1 MLLTAGV
8 PLNNLHR
15 VLQHL
20 RLLDYSA
27 APLLSEAPGLR
38 SSDFL
43 IPRSPF
49 CVHSLHFFSP
59 DALAIFSFLSSHI
72 CSRENGHHFF
82 LLFIFFTVPLSSS
95 SALSRLCFFR
105 SLSFGSLF
113 LQTPPPPRTPSV
125 QHSIFFPLS
134 HTHSL
139 YLSRL
144 HSSPQQLY
152 IFNLSVCAR
161 APRAGVPLR
170 PRPGPS
176 SLVPHVCRASFVLTT
191 LAWFAAVEVR
201 AHGCSS
207 SP

>member
-15 VLQHL
+15 VLPHL

-82 LLFIFFTVPLSSS
+82 ALHLLYRSSLLFLRPFAALFLSLSLLWFTFPSDSSS
-95 SALSRLCFFR
+95 SSNTQCTA
-105 SLSFGSLF
+105 
-113 LQTPPPPRTPSV
+113 
-125 QHSIFFPLS
+125 QHFFPLS
-134 HTHSL
+134 HARTL